1 MKVAV
6 LMSTYNGVAFLQQ
19 QIESVL
25 SQQDDFEL
33 DLWVRDD
40 GSRDGTQRI
49 LEEYAAAGKLRWYTG
64 DNLKPA
70 KSFMDLVLHCPG
82 YDYYAF
88 ADQDDLWL
96 PGKLAAGIRQLNS
109 RNAPSLYFANA
120 SLVDGQLNSLGRD
133 VYKVSPRLD
142 LATLSCAGGLLG
154 CTMIFNRP
162 LATLL
167 QACPMPDAMVMHD
180 FYIALV
186 CALAGG
192 DIIYDNTPRMLYRQH
207 GSNVV
212 GASHSKLSALK
223 DRLQSITHRSA
234 VSISEQA
241 AAVLKQYPSL
251 GTTEQRKWLEKL
263 ADQRFFNR
271 LSVAFSS
278 KTRYSNT
285 NKSITLRLA
294 ILFGNR

>member
-1 MKVAV
+1 MTLAV
-6 LMSTYNGVAFLQQ
+6 LMSTYNGENYIRQQ
-19 QIESVL
+19 LDSILE
-25 SQQDDFEL
+25 QQVDIKTDI
-33 DLWVRDD
+33 WVRDD

-64 DNLKPA
+64 ENMKPA

-88 ADQDDLWL
+88 ADQDDFWL
-96 PGKLAAGIRQLNS
+96 PGKLAAGIRQVSHAS
-109 RNAPSLYFANA
+109 RPALYFANA

-133 VYKVSPRLD
+133 VYKVPPRLD

-154 CTMIFNRP
+154 CTMVFNQP
-162 LATLL
+162 LAQLL

-192 DIIYDNTPRMLYRQH
+192 EILYDSTPRMLYRQH
-207 GSNVV
+207 GNNVV

-223 DRLQSITHRSA
+223 DRFKSITHRSP
-234 VSISEQA
+234 VSVGEQA

-251 GTTEQRKWLEKL
+251 GTAQQRKWLERL
-263 ADQRFFNR
+263 SDQRFFSR
-271 LSVAFSS
+271 LSVACSS
-278 KTRYSNT
+278 QTRYSNT

-294 ILFGNR
+294 ILLGNR